1 MTPEEIV
8 ERYSNRPGHRFVG
21 YLEVGLPIYRLQ
33 VQAFTLAHKKIP
45 PIQEFVLR
53 TITAGLT
60 KKAEIGTFLGLREP
74 VIRGALV
81 NLKLSGDLDQVI
93 SAGIRGDNWA
103 LSEKGKRTLREAIQ
117 IEPIEREFD
126 IYYDRLLQ
134 EAALYER
141 RETLRPLAL
150 RNSGRLE
157 IPPVT
162 NRRPQVADLALQ
174 DVQRIVQQALRS
186 GEQLG
191 DYKSDLLA
199 LKSIEKWES
208 LFRLAVAIVFRSTDS
223 DEPSVSFFVEG
234 RPSPRHDSTFA
245 QCGGVAKIERHIGRS
260 LSGQSSEAVEAR
272 LKQLMP
278 LLKKENLPDEH
289 QVVLIED
296 EEARS
301 AAEIEVATDRART
314 AITEDGKKEAE
325 EELQTA
331 TQRLAAAQALLGE
344 YTKWIKHLKVF
355 HHPPILRTALE
366 EANERLIIIAPWI
379 RASVVDLGFLRRLVQ
394 LLQRGVRVFI
404 GWGIAGTEDREK
416 LGWPEDLQALEKLKQ
431 TANQFPNFQ
440 FKYLGD
446 THAKVLLYDR
456 GVVVI
461 GSFNWL
467 SFKGDPDRTFR
478 DEQGF
483 LVAVP
488 AIVDQVFDDE
498 VARFSEQPVASRPA
512 APVEQI
518 IQTPRVNTPMGS
530 PRVSKPAKSKRGRGG
545 KHGVLRTYIP
555 PGAPPLPDPLKLLEQ
570 SVQKKLER
578 DRLRQREKPEKP
590 GKKPNNNK

>member
-1 MTPEEIV
+1 MTPEEVV
-8 ERYSNRPGHRFVG
+8 ERHSNRPGHRFVG
-21 YLEVGLPIYRLQ
+21 YLEVGLPIYRLS
-33 VQAFTLAHKKIP
+33 VNAFTIAHKKIP

-53 TITAGLT
+53 TISAGLT
-60 KKAEIGTFLGLREP
+60 KKAEIGNFLGLREP

-81 NLKLSGDLDQVI
+81 NLKLSGDIDQVI

-117 IEPIEREFD
+117 IEPKEREFD

-134 EAALYER
+134 EVALYEKR
-141 RETLRPLAL
+141 DTLRPLAL

-162 NRRPQVADLALQ
+162 NRRPQVADLGLQ

-191 DYKSDLLA
+191 EYKSDLLA

-208 LFRLAVAIVFRSTDS
+208 LFRLAVAIVFRSTDN
-223 DEPSVSFFVEG
+223 DETSVSFFLEG
-234 RPSPRHDSTFA
+234 RPSPRHDAMFA
-245 QCGGVAKIERHIGRS
+245 KCGGVAKIERHIGRS
-260 LSGQSSEAVEAR
+260 LSGQSSEAVEAK

-278 LLKKENLPDEH
+278 LLHREKVPDQQ
-289 QVVLIED
+289 QVVLLED
-296 EEARS
+296 EEAKT
-301 AAEIEVATDRART
+301 AAEIEVAADRARR
-314 AITEDGKKEAE
+314 AITEDGKKKAE
-325 EELQTA
+325 EELLTA
-331 TQRLAAAQALLGE
+331 TQRLATTQALLSE

-355 HHPPILRTALE
+355 HHPPLLKTALE

-379 RASVVDLGFLRRLVQ
+379 RADVVDGDFFRRLVQ
-394 LLQRGVRVFI
+394 LLQRGVSVFI
-404 GWGIAGTEDREK
+404 GWGIAGTEEQEK
-416 LGWPEDLQALEKLKQ
+416 LGGSDDRKALEKLKQ
-431 TANQFPNFQ
+431 IASQFQNFQ

-456 GVVVI
+456 DVVVI

-488 AIVDQVFDDE
+488 AIVDQVFNDE
-498 VARFSEQPVASRPA
+498 VVRFSDQSADPSLGR
-512 APVEQI
+512 PVEHA
-518 IQTPRVNTPMGS
+518 IQNLTVGAPATS
-530 PRVSKPAKSKRGRGG
+530 PRASKAAKSKRGKA
-545 KHGVLRTYIP
+545 KHGILRTYIP
-555 PGAPPLPDPLKLLEQ
+555 PGAPPLPDPLKLLED
-570 SVQKKLER
+570 SEHKKSER
-578 DRLRQREKPEKP
+578 NRLRQQQ
-590 GKKPNNNK
+590 GKASKKTE